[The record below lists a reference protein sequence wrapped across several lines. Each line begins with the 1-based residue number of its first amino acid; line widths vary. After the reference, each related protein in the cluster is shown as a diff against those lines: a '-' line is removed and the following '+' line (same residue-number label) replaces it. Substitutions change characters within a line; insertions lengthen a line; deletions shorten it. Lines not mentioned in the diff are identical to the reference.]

1 MGTVTFGST
10 YKPAEV
16 SALEFPGGTIFLT
29 VAVFFLPA
37 GSKAVFS
44 APLIYQQEIDLSFNV
59 RRDCSPTL
67 LVTVDSLE
75 RHSQEFC

>member
-1 MGTVTFGST
+1 MSTVTFGST

-16 SALEFPGGTIFLT
+16 SALEFPSGTIFLT

-37 GSKAVFS
+37 GSKVVLS
-44 APLIYQQEIDLSFNV
+44 TPLINQQEIDLSFNV
-59 RRDCSPTL
+59 RWDRSPAL

-75 RHSQEFC
+75 RHPQEFS